1 MPRRSTS
8 IAAALSVLALGSPL
22 MTGCANPLATNFYNS
37 GVEKYVKGD
46 YQVLFTDYS
55 NAILVISQYDGAYAN
70 RGLVK
75 DKLFDVNGFCA
86 YVKKSIISW
95 KSPIST
101 MVKQRTL
108 CLVSQFAMRHECV
121 LYSIST
127 CLVLFEDE
135 R

>member
-46 YQVLFTDYS
+46 YQVLLTDYS
-55 NAILVISQYDGAYAN
+55 NAILISSQYDGAYAN

-86 YVKKSIISW
+86 YVK
-95 KSPIST
+95 
-101 MVKQRTL
+101 R
-108 CLVSQFAMRHECV
+108 A
-121 LYSIST
+121 
-127 CLVLFEDE
+127 LFLGNHPPAQWLNSEHCAWC
-135 R
+135 RNLR